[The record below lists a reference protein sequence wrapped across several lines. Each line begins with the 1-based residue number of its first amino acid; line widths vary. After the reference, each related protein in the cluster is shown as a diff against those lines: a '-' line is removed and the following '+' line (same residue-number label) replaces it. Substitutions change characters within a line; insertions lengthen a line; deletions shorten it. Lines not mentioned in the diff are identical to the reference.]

1 MAAKKAVMLL
11 FFMKNSIKYKIKFR
25 KNIEKQN
32 KILYNFIVDKK

>member
-11 FFMKNSIKYKIKFR
+11 LYR
-25 KNIEKQN
+25 KNNKIQNKILLNIAIQN